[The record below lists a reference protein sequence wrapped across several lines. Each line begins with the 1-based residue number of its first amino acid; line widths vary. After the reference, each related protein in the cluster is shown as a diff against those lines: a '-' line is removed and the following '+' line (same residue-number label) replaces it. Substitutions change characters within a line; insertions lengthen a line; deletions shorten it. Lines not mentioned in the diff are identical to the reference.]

1 MSQFSLPRVRGFRS
15 RTMYLTMANTYELC
29 GIRISCSEET
39 NMADVIAEKMKF
51 DRKQI

>member
-1 MSQFSLPRVRGFRS
+1 MSQFSLPRVRGV

-29 GIRISCSEET
+29 GIRIRCSEET
-39 NMADVIAEKMKF
+39 NMADIIAEKMKF